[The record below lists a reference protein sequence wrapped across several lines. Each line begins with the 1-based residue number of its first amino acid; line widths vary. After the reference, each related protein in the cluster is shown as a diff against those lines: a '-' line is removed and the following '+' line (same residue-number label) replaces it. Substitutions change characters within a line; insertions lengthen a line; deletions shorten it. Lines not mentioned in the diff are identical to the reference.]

1 MRKIVEEITNE
12 ILCPDGQR
20 DVRVVNEVV
29 VRAIIRAIFK
39 GMAQKYILRVHPTF
53 HGLRYSYDVT
63 TPGAEIG
70 VPRMREACAVAAL
83 KRSIASEEGMENLCR
98 YLVAIC
104 AFMPQ
109 ERKAL
114 MRSLLAPSS
123 PAYAL
128 REAVLDVC
136 DVVDAILRHTGNISE
151 EYTLNWDEVYKTC
164 SRKLLKAMS
173 KMSDSA
179 LVGVAYAIYTSS
191 TCMNLTRSRDDLLA
205 LLSMDEPLDPDY
217 VSSVAGKLRLLSNF
231 NPRLTKHYKIRG
243 SVLSGGSESVA
254 TLAFSRVE
262 LLASLKNDDEWPHI
276 VNSKVS
282 AQIRK
287 SAAVSA
293 EKLLLVSVLLNNE
306 IGITTGNVG
315 AMLFNS
321 GRVGYSFNTSASFA
335 LLKQSYTYHKLSDG
349 LLSSAEGKEL
359 VDLLLESHHTRQRC
373 SFGVDYEALA
383 EEIRRLSDDAVEGGI
398 LLSNIVSNICEGVCR
413 QDTDRK
419 KIMAH
424 AKEIALLLFE
434 RIKFLRNFVDNP
446 QYKDLTEFIMQ
457 SNVVDTHV
465 DFRNFLERRGVG
477 KGVERRK
484 GRWLPRVPKTEVSPV
499 SRYLNRAMYIFGI
512 FLAVCAALSVLY
524 ALGLYMLHG
533 SDAIPFESIGGL
545 LGITLSIQSVFVL
558 SFVAATLGFLCISFA
573 CVNMRQSAAVD
584 SEDRVPLLHGDRESR
599 DRDGSKPRE
608 EYALNASDLKTIDA
622 VGCIGTASAISAME
636 EPANENAESE
646 YVDVL
651 PPRGRSSRISSR
663 SGHGSGG
670 VSR

>member
-12 ILCPDGQR
+12 ILPPDGQG

-39 GMAQKYILRVHPTF
+39 GMAPKYILRVHPTF

-63 TPGAEIG
+63 IPGTEIG

-83 KRSIASEEGMENLCR
+83 KRSIASEKGMENLCR
-98 YLVAIC
+98 YLVAVC

-109 ERKAL
+109 ERDVL
-114 MRSLLAPSS
+114 MRSLLLAPSS

-128 REAVLDVC
+128 REAVLDAC
-136 DVVDAILRHTGNISE
+136 TLIDAVVRHTGNIAE
-151 EYTLNWDEVYKTC
+151 ELTVNWNEVYKTC
-164 SRKLLKAMS
+164 SRRLLQAMS
-173 KMSDSA
+173 KMSVSA
-179 LVGVAYAIYTSS
+179 LVSVAYAIYTSS
-191 TCMNLTRSRDDLLA
+191 TCMGISVRIDDLLA
-205 LLSMDEPLDPDY
+205 LLSTDEPLDPDY
-217 VSSVAGKLRLLSNF
+217 ASTVARDLRLLSNF
-231 NPRLTKHYKIRG
+231 NPRLTKHYKIRR
-243 SVLSGGSESVA
+243 SVLSGGSESAA

-262 LLASLKNDDEWPHI
+262 LLASLKNDDEWPHM

-293 EKLLLVSVLLNNE
+293 EKLLMVSMLLNNE

-315 AMLFNS
+315 AMLFDS
-321 GRVGYSFNTSASFA
+321 GRVGYSHSTRASFA
-335 LLKQSYTYHKLSDG
+335 LLKRSVTYHKLSDG
-349 LLSSAEGKEL
+349 LLSSAEGREL

-373 SFGVDYEALA
+373 SFGVDYAALA

-419 KIMAH
+419 KVMAH
-424 AKEIALLLFE
+424 AQEIALLLFE
-434 RIKFLRNFVDNP
+434 RIKFLRSFVDNP

-457 SNVVDTHV
+457 SDVLDTHV
-465 DFRNFLERRGVG
+465 DFRNFLERRSMG
-477 KGVERRK
+477 KGVERGK
-484 GRWLPRVPKTEVSPV
+484 GRWLPRVPKTEVTPV
-499 SRYLNRAMYIFGI
+499 SRYLNRAMCIFGI
-512 FLAVCAALSVLY
+512 FLAVCAALSVLH

-533 SDAIPFESIGGL
+533 SEAIPFESIGGL

-584 SEDRVPLLHGDRESR
+584 SEDRESR

-608 EYALNASDLKTIDA
+608 EFALDASDLKTIDA
-622 VGCIGTASAISAME
+622 VGCIGTASAVSAVE
-636 EPANENAESE
+636 EPANENAESD
-646 YVDVL
+646 YVDVFS
-651 PPRGRSSRISSR
+651 PRGRSSRISSR
-663 SGHGSGG
+663 SGHGSG